1 MKNFIVCMAVIPL
14 LILFMLQIAMDQKNN
29 EITEI
34 IQSMTYAA
42 KEDAKQAG
50 GFTPEIKQ
58 KLICDIHEKTGIETN
73 KIEVTADQI
82 QKYRYSIGDNRLIHY
97 RIEVEI
103 EGIMAGNKF
112 YGIRDSDNR
121 YTYVIDSYT
130 ASEKV

>member
-1 MKNFIVCMAVIPL
+1 MKDFIVCMAVIPL
-14 LILFMLQIAMDQKNN
+14 LILFMLQIVMDQKNN

-34 IQSMTYAA
+34 IQAMTYAA

-58 KLICDIHEKTGIETN
+58 KLISDIHEKTGIETN
-73 KIEVTADQI
+73 KIEVTADQTL
-82 QKYRYSIGDNRLIHY
+82 KFRYSIGDNRLIHY
-97 RIEVEI
+97 RVEVEI

-112 YGIRDSDNR
+112 YGIKDSDNR

>member
-1 MKNFIVCMAVIPL
+1 MKDFIVCMAVIPL
-14 LILFMLQIAMDQKNN
+14 LILFMLQIVMDQKNN

-58 KLICDIHEKTGIETN
+58 KLISDIHEKTGIDTN
-73 KIEVTADQI
+73 KIEVTADQNL
-82 QKYRYSIGDNRLIHY
+82 KFRYSIGDNRLIHY

-103 EGIMAGNKF
+103 EGIMAGNRF
-112 YGIRDSDNR
+112 YGIKDSENC